1 MKVPKFKGS
10 TRFAYAESVMD
21 KNNSILLIF
30 EFIRNAMKKRANY
43 LFVLFFSVLFVN
55 ATAQQ
60 KSFDKPAFYQV
71 MEKAGSEE
79 LDNEI
84 KLIAGTTGINKD
96 AYTGALLMKKA
107 SLEKGAAKKLNVF
120 KQGHEKLEAVIKKDQ
135 QNAEWRFLRLI
146 IQENAPKILK
156 YRSEIKTDAAY
167 IQSSFKGLSA
177 DVQSAVMDYRKH
189 SNTLQALN
197 F

>member
-1 MKVPKFKGS
+1 M
-10 TRFAYAESVMD
+10 
-21 KNNSILLIF
+21 
-30 EFIRNAMKKRANY
+30 
-43 LFVLFFSVLFVN
+43 N

-60 KSFDKPAFYQV
+60 KNFDKLAFYQV

-84 KLIAGTTGINKD
+84 KLIASTTGINKD

-107 SLEKGAAKKLNVF
+107 GFEKGAAKKLNVF
-120 KQGHEKLEAVIKKDQ
+120 KQGHVKLEAAIKKDQ

-146 IQENAPKILK
+146 IQENAPKVVK
-156 YRSEIKTDAAY
+156 YRSEIKSDAAY
-167 IQSSFKGLSA
+167 IQSSFKGLSS

-189 SNTLQALN
+189 SNTLQNLN